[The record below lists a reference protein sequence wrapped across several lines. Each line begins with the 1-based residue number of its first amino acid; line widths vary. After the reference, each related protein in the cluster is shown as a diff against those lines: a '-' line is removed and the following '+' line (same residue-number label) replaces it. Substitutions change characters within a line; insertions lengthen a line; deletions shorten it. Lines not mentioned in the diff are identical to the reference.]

1 MQQDGDGVRAQ
12 LAFFAEDELIE
23 IVPNFQLRD
32 LVNDHMLVID
42 AVRRGTGL
50 PLHALP
56 VAVPPST

>member
-1 MQQDGDGVRAQ
+1 VRAQ

-56 VAVPPST
+56 VAVPPCT